1 MTVSVHITLMVYE
14 RQILITKSV
23 YDVIYQDFEK
33 KKDIVFKSLDV
44 YNLSTERGLF
54 MFLFL

>member
-1 MTVSVHITLMVYE
+1 MNVSVHITLMVYE